1 MYAVQSVK
9 MWGNLYKGVKNVGD
23 LCLFADM
30 AVILSPIR
38 VYKIPNF
45 LNLGL
50 LRPFLARQGG
60 TREMVTGWRRGTG
73 LLFKINNPFYGTY
86 IIKNK

>member
-1 MYAVQSVK
+1 MGKFIQ
-9 MWGNLYKGVKNVGD
+9 GVKNVGN